1 MPHSTRTDFDQAKI
15 VLVVDQRRDDLG
27 DTDERRTLFQF
38 CQNLVDLEWTYDCA
52 AGGFG
57 AGRAVAKVA
66 EGTWGR
72 RQLEASNY
80 GAAHIYCFP
89 GETESIPIA
98 DWTTSESDFL
108 LWSGVVSDVELT
120 PKSDLVRLEL
130 MGYGEFL
137 ALGETDRSSATVGT
151 IQAAAERIALE
162 VANGTWIADTTVT
175 DYRQVMSGGVLARNV
190 LYREGLA
197 TNQAH
202 LDNLVRLV
210 GGHPAACYGVRNAG
224 GADDLGQVYFSMVA
238 DPDRE
243 QTSSDADFDARS
255 AVSVNPLE
263 LEEVSVRDDS
273 SRIVNAVTVFRPW
286 DGIEASNIIYE
297 GSAVNT
303 ASVKRY
309 GRRERTISD
318 TSIEDRTQA
327 ADRAATYVAASSSPQ
342 RTVSASIVHDPR
354 PVETPNS
361 AGEGYLPLLSALKA
375 GDTKV
380 VIPFQERGSQDRA
393 DRGDITLSTFE
404 PEISDR
410 IVLSKGV
417 SNSACLIV
425 DCRSGSPSKSVPNA
439 PDGRYS
445 PAPLIDSGQDMDA
458 SVTVYEIQMKW
469 TDAGD
474 LADGGTT
481 ANSLAVWELD
491 RRLFLVLESQ
501 GTTPQTYLPVL
512 YYRDGT
518 NTWTNAGAFTVF
530 TGSTITKAQALAGLT
545 FSLAIYTNMTGTTN
559 QISGAQLRI
568 YENSET
574 KDDPTGTRT
583 LLWDGTRSL
592 LLTLTYSTE
601 GDRVFFV
608 NKVFGNGLGDG
619 SSSPSLSRAVE
630 IYGLTVYG
638 TLGELNASNLPTFNG
653 LLFDAFSDE
662 IVYQQPLYKHANK
675 RLLDTHIGCHRA
687 VEADDV
693 VGTRCKRLVHV
704 AFAETGTFTDGG
716 EYCGVYSGTTGTEV
730 SAAATDE
737 VRRHNYWLIGPGD
750 TGFPAALGPDLAISV
765 RTATCSLE
773 GDKVRIELEGDGQP
787 FSASYAIDQGK
798 KQIDQLQLNQRIGA
812 N

>member
-1 MPHSTRTDFDQAKI
+1 MPHSTRSDFDQAKI

-80 GAAHIYCFP
+80 GAAHIYLLP
-89 GETESIPIA
+89 GETESITLS
-98 DWTTSESDFL
+98 DWQTAEADFL
-108 LWSGVVSDVELT
+108 LWSGMVSDVELT

-130 MGYGEFL
+130 IGYGEFL

-162 VANGTWIADTTVT
+162 VANGTWIADTGVT
-175 DYRQVMSGGVLARNV
+175 DYRKVMSGGVMARNV
-190 LYREGLA
+190 LYKEGLA
-197 TNQAH
+197 NNRSH
-202 LDNLVRLV
+202 MENLVRLV

-243 QTSSDADFDARS
+243 QTSSDTDFDARS

-263 LEEVSVRDDS
+263 LEEVAVRDDS
-273 SRIVNAVTVFRPW
+273 SRVVNAVTVFRPW

-303 ASVKRY
+303 ASVKRH
-309 GRRERTISD
+309 GLRERTVSD
-318 TSIEDRTQA
+318 TSIEDRSQA

-361 AGEGYLPLLSALKA
+361 AGEEYLPLLSALKA

-380 VIPFQERGSQDRA
+380 VIPFQERGGQDRA
-393 DRGDITLSTFE
+393 DRGDISLSTFE
-404 PEISDR
+404 PDVSDR
-410 IVLSKGV
+410 VVLKQDS
-417 SNSACLIV
+417 STAACLIV

-439 PDGRYS
+439 PTGLYS
-445 PAPLIDSGQDMDA
+445 AAPDISSGGDMESSA
-458 SVTVYEIQMKW
+458 TIYEIQMKW
-469 TDAGD
+469 TDSSELDDGAG
-474 LADGGTT
+474 LLK
-481 ANSLAVWELD
+481 SLAVWELD
-491 RRLFLVLESQ
+491 RQLFVALGAR
-501 GTTPQTYLPVL
+501 GTTPQTYIPVV
-512 YYRDGT
+512 YYRNSSD
-518 NTWTNAGAFTVF
+518 TWTSAGSFTVNF
-530 TGSTITKAQALAGLT
+530 GTHITKAQVEAGLT
-545 FSLAIYTNMTGTTN
+545 FSLAIYTNMIGTTD
-559 QISGAQLRI
+559 QIGGVQLRI

-574 KDDPTGTRT
+574 KDDPSGTRT
-583 LLWDGTRSL
+583 LLWEGTRSL
-592 LLTLTYSTE
+592 STSLTYSTQ
-601 GDRVFFV
+601 GDRVFYV
-608 NKVFGNGLGDG
+608 NKVYGNAIDDG
-619 SSSPSLSRAVE
+619 TAYPGISKSVE
-630 IYGLTVYG
+630 VYGLTVYG
-638 TLGELNASNLPTFNG
+638 SLGEKDGSNIQTWNG
-653 LLFDAFSDE
+653 LRFDDFSDE
-662 IVYQQPLYKHANK
+662 IVYQSPLYKYANK
-675 RLLDTHIGCHRA
+675 RILDTHIGCHRA
-687 VEADDV
+687 VESDDV
-693 VGTRCKRLVHV
+693 VGANCQRLVHL

-716 EYCGVYSGTTGTEV
+716 EFCGVYSSTAGTEV

-787 FSASYAIDQGK
+787 FSASYAIDQN
-798 KQIDQLQLNQRIGA
+798 KQQTDQLQLNQRLGRS
-812 N
+812 